1 MRAGRNTSCS
11 RKFPACSSA
20 RQHLRFVLEDASQRG
35 ACHPQARLT
44 SSPHHR
50 RQAHRL
56 PHIHRVPPTPRT
68 PHADRGI
75 APSEDR
81 ARCDACAAV
90 LSVRP
95 GRPFVAACACV
106 SSPTRPSA
114 LFSVVLPQLGRWSW
128 RSGAPRRHPRTSAA
142 DGIRGGVRHAN
153 GPATMLSPP
162 CRPRRLCWVDPRSPT
177 GRQPHQPP
185 YAMAGM

>member
-1 MRAGRNTSCS
+1 MYSVLPEVFRWQQSECEATSAMCPWEH
-11 RKFPACSSA
+11 FAA
-20 RQHLRFVLEDASQRG
+20 RGLS
-35 ACHPQARLT
+35 PQARLT
-44 SSPHHR
+44 SSPTPSTTSSSTLPIHR
-50 RQAHRL
+50 
-56 PHIHRVPPTPRT
+56 HRVPPTPRT

-81 ARCDACAAV
+81 TRCDACAAV

-114 LFSVVLPQLGRWSW
+114 LFSVVLPQLGRCRW
-128 RSGAPRRHPRTSAA
+128 RSGAPRRHPRASAA

-153 GPATMLSPP
+153 GPAPMLPPP

>member
-1 MRAGRNTSCS
+1 MCPWEHFA
-11 RKFPACSSA
+11 A
-20 RQHLRFVLEDASQRG
+20 RGLS
-35 ACHPQARLT
+35 PQARLT
-44 SSPHHR
+44 SSPTPSTTSSSTF
-50 RQAHRL
+50 
-56 PHIHRVPPTPRT
+56 PHTPTPRTPTPRT

-81 ARCDACAAV
+81 TRCDACAAV

-95 GRPFVAACACV
+95 GRPFVAAGACV
-106 SSPTRPSA
+106 SSPTRPSAA
-114 LFSVVLPQLGRWSW
+114 LFSVVLPQLGRCRW

-153 GPATMLSPP
+153 GPATMLPPP